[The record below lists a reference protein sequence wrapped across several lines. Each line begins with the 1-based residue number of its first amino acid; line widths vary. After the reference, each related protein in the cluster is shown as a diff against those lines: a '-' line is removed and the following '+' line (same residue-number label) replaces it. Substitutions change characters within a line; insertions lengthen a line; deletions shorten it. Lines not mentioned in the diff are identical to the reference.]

1 MRNRTEE
8 LLPDLRLLAVV
19 AVATGLALWLAL
31 SAVRLSGPEAPGAPR
46 IAPSLDSPSA
56 APLAPQSA
64 PASVL
69 PATTLAPLEAPAQSV
84 PTAAPT
90 AAPAR
95 SQAPSSP
102 APTAPGKVEPFPGNT
117 LDMPIDPP
125 LSAAPWGPPAPERA
139 DV

>member
-56 APLAPQSA
+56 APLAPQTA

-69 PATTLAPLEAPAQSV
+69 PATTFAPLGAPAQPV
-84 PTAAPT
+84 PTEAPPT
-90 AAPAR
+90 VAPAR
-95 SQAPSSP
+95 SLAPSSP
-102 APTAPGKVEPFPGNT
+102 APTVPGKVEPFPGNT
-117 LDMPIDPP
+117 LDMPIDQP
-125 LSAAPWGPPAPERA
+125 LGAAPWGPTLP
-139 DV
+139 